1 MVGKVITIAQ
11 QKGGAGKT
19 TLAIHLAVAWS
30 ALGQKVAVLDT
41 DPQASLT
48 GWQGV
53 RATRQAARAGAPQVS
68 AITGWRAPAE
78 IERLAKAFDLVVV
91 DSPPHTETEA
101 RVVIRAADLV
111 IVPIQPSVMDLWAT
125 QATLNL
131 AKAERTAALLV
142 LNRVPPRSS
151 AAAEIA
157 EEAHKLGVPVAT
169 TTLGNRVALAS
180 ALNAGLGITEFQS
193 SGSATTEVS
202 SLAAEILNS
211 LHAQ

>member
-30 ALGQKVAVLDT
+30 GLGHRVAVLDT

-48 GWQGV
+48 GWKGV
-53 RATRQAARAGAPQVS
+53 RAERQAMRAAAPSVS

-78 IERLAKAFDLVVV
+78 IERLAKTFDLVVV

-131 AKAERTAALLV
+131 AKAEKTQALLV

-157 EEAHKLGVPVAT
+157 EAAHKLGVPVAK

-193 SGSATTEVS
+193 SGSATSEVS
-202 SLAAEILNS
+202 ALAAEILTT
-211 LHAQ
+211 LRAQ